1 MSQIGQAVPTQP
13 QPQPLAVPLPLTHP
27 IYHILLVLATGER
40 HGYGLKRAIERSTE
54 GRMRVGN
61 GSLYRSLD
69 VLLAAGLIG
78 ETRPPLD
85 DLPETRRLFR
95 LTERGELIARAETER
110 LAQLVAVARR
120 TPRLW
125 PDPAGAAFDTLDTL
139 DSRPLNVAYE
149 REGSYPCTR

>member
-1 MSQIGQAVPTQP
+1 MSLESLVLPTLPTRAVS
-13 QPQPLAVPLPLTHP
+13 LPLTHP
-27 IYHILLVLATGER
+27 IYHILLVLAADER
-40 HGYGLKRAIERSTE
+40 HGYGLKQAIARSTE

-78 ETRPPLD
+78 ETRPAPD
-85 DLPETRRLFR
+85 DQPETRRLFR

-125 PDPAGAAFDTLDTL
+125 PAPAGAAFNTLDTLDTL
-139 DSRPLNVAYE
+139 DSLPLTVAYE